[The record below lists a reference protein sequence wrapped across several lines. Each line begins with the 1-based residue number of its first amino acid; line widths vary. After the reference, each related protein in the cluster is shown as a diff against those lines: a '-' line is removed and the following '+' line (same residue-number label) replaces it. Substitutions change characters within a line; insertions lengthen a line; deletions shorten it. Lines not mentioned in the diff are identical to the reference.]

1 MSEIKQVIVIRKDL
15 KMRRGKE
22 IAQGSHASAMFITKR
37 IKNGSGS
44 FLTAEQIEWLESGTT
59 KVVVQVESEEHL
71 MQIYHAALDR
81 KLEVNLITDYG
92 KTEFKGM
99 PTKTCLAIGP
109 HENSKIDEI
118 TQYLQLY

>member
-1 MSEIKQVIVIRKDL
+1 MSDIKQIIVIRKDL

-22 IAQGSHASAMFITKR
+22 IAQGSHASAMFMTR
-37 IKNGSGS
+37 RVKNGQGG
-44 FLTAEQIEWLESGTT
+44 FFTLEEIEWLEGGTT
-59 KVVVQVESEEHL
+59 KVVVKVESEEHL
-71 MQIYHAALDR
+71 MQIYYAAVDR
-81 KLEVNLITDYG
+81 NLEVNLVTDYG